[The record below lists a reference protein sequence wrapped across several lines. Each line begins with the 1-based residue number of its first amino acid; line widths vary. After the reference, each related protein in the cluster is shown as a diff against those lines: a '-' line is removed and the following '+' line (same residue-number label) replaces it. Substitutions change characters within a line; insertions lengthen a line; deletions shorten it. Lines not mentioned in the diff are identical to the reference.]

1 MSVSVTSN
9 TKSESE
15 HGTVTV
21 TVNRRPVTL
30 QSHRVTGLQI
40 KESAIAQGVQIQLDF
55 LLTLEASPGH
65 PARTIGDDVEITVT
79 KKSAFRA
86 NDGDDDS

>member
-1 MSVSVTSN
+1 MSVTSAN
-9 TKSESE
+9 KPESE

-21 TVNRRPVTL
+21 TVNRKPVVL
-30 QSHRVTGLQI
+30 ESHRVTGLQI
-40 KESAIAQGVQIQLDF
+40 KEAAIAQGVDIQLDF
-55 LLTLEASPGH
+55 LLTLEASEGH
-65 PARTIGDDVEITVT
+65 PARTIADDEVITVT